1 MADLNKDRIFNE
13 SSKKVLLREFE
24 NLKKDYNKMNVL
36 KYKSLYENES
46 LSFILDNSRY
56 IFSEPMKG
64 LEFYERVINNSCIP
78 FNRMEDEYHKLE
90 SYVAENQNK
99 MSHVQA
105 ADYEVVLEEV
115 ASKYNSMK
123 NTINLYDNM
132 MENVDSM
139 DEYYNAMYE
148 YMNDINLDA
157 RDKVLS
163 LMQEK
168 ELNLIDTIN
177 LVSFLEDYSAEDYS
191 ADLFHYIE
199 SAYVENPTTPEEY
212 QLNTYTSNVLSRI
225 MKDIHF
231 QEAVNQIQNVN
242 LRHLI
247 QGISG
252 VRDGDVL
259 ESVGVEVIENYN
271 PMYSSAV
278 NSVNKLFDDIE
289 YAQIYEESNDEEKL
303 NNLLCEKA
311 VVDMNLSFLILDT
324 FSESE
329 EDLTNISSVV
339 EKLCVE
345 STEIEAIPTSYDKQ
359 ISMLEA
365 ESLRL
370 EKEIEL
376 ISEKYFSS
384 SGGPSSVVAK
394 SIGLSGDDDKSTKKD
409 DKKEEEVKTYTP
421 QRMLP
426 EEPKEDETHDDN
438 ADGDKVDDD
447 EDGKD
452 LTEEEKKKKEAKD
465 RQTEKYANMEFDDE
479 EFNKLTTEADDIN
492 TEEVKEESIISLESA
507 ELNVLRNKRNSTY
520 AKYKKYLRKCDE
532 LQGDINMAK
541 TKAERDKF
549 MKMQDNIQ
557 SKIKSAWEEHQAANE
572 AYLKLKKEVKE
583 STYEN
588 LLYEAEEYTKVEK
601 PQKKNV
607 FQRIQNKALD
617 ANVQFKKK
625 VAEAKRKAV
634 DARNAKKAVAKVPT
648 NIIDSI
654 KKRMDEWD
662 EMDDNRR
669 KEYIIKPGFRKK
681 YFKALKLCILH
692 YGAFA
697 INPVL
702 NVVLL
707 ICHNF
712 SNTKD
717 VRIRNELTREL
728 KAEIK
733 VTEEKIED
741 AKANGDNKQK
751 YQLMRIKEKLEAE
764 LVRVGANSSYI

>member
-225 MKDIHF
+225 MKDTHF

-259 ESVGVEVIENYN
+259 ESVAVEVIENYN
-271 PMYSSAV
+271 PMYSSPV
-278 NSVNKLFDDIE
+278 NSVNKLFDDID

-345 STEIEAIPTSYDKQ
+345 SIEIESIPTSYEKQ
-359 ISMLEA
+359 IDMLVA

-376 ISEKYFSS
+376 ISEKYFSN

-394 SIGLSGDDDKSTKKD
+394 SIGLSGDDDKNARKD
-409 DKKEEEVKTYTP
+409 DKKEDEVKTYTP
-421 QRMLP
+421 QRILP
-426 EEPKEDETHDDN
+426 EEHKEDETHDDN
-438 ADGDKVDDD
+438 ADGDKVDD
-447 EDGKD
+447 EDDKD

-479 EFNKLTTEADDIN
+479 EFNKLTT
-492 TEEVKEESIISLESA
+492 
-507 ELNVLRNKRNSTY
+507 
-520 AKYKKYLRKCDE
+520 
-532 LQGDINMAK
+532 
-541 TKAERDKF
+541 
-549 MKMQDNIQ
+549 
-557 SKIKSAWEEHQAANE
+557 
-572 AYLKLKKEVKE
+572 
-583 STYEN
+583 
-588 LLYEAEEYTKVEK
+588 EAEEYTKVEK

>member
-139 DEYYNAMYE
+139 DEYYDAMYE

-225 MKDIHF
+225 MKDTHF
-231 QEAVNQIQNVN
+231 QEAVSQIQNVN

-259 ESVGVEVIENYN
+259 ESVAVEVIENYN
-271 PMYSSAV
+271 PMYSSPV
-278 NSVNKLFDDIE
+278 NSVNKLFDDID

-394 SIGLSGDDDKSTKKD
+394 SIGLSGDDDKNARKD
-409 DKKEEEVKTYTP
+409 DKKEDEVKTYTP
-421 QRMLP
+421 QRILP
-426 EEPKEDETHDDN
+426 EEHKEDETHDDN
-438 ADGDKVDDD
+438 ADGDKVDD
-447 EDGKD
+447 EDDKD

-479 EFNKLTTEADDIN
+479 EFNKLTT
-492 TEEVKEESIISLESA
+492 
-507 ELNVLRNKRNSTY
+507 
-520 AKYKKYLRKCDE
+520 
-532 LQGDINMAK
+532 
-541 TKAERDKF
+541 
-549 MKMQDNIQ
+549 
-557 SKIKSAWEEHQAANE
+557 
-572 AYLKLKKEVKE
+572 
-583 STYEN
+583 
-588 LLYEAEEYTKVEK
+588 EAEEYTKVEK

-648 NIIDSI
+648 NIVDSI

>member
-90 SYVAENQNK
+90 SYVVENQNK

-148 YMNDINLDA
+148 YMNNINLDA

-225 MKDIHF
+225 IKDTHF

-271 PMYSSAV
+271 PMYSSPV
-278 NSVNKLFDDIE
+278 NSVNKLFDDID

-303 NNLLCEKA
+303 NNLLCEKV

-345 STEIEAIPTSYDKQ
+345 STEIESIPTSYEKQ
-359 ISMLEA
+359 IDMLVA

-376 ISEKYFSS
+376 ISEKYFSN

-394 SIGLSGDDDKSTKKD
+394 SIGLSGDDDKNARKD
-409 DKKEEEVKTYTP
+409 DKKEDEVKTYTP
-421 QRMLP
+421 QRILP
-426 EEPKEDETHDDN
+426 EEHKEDETHDDN
-438 ADGDKVDDD
+438 ADGDKVDD
-447 EDGKD
+447 EDDKD

-465 RQTEKYANMEFDDE
+465 RQTEKYANMEFDEE
-479 EFNKLTTEADDIN
+479 EFNKLTT
-492 TEEVKEESIISLESA
+492 
-507 ELNVLRNKRNSTY
+507 
-520 AKYKKYLRKCDE
+520 
-532 LQGDINMAK
+532 
-541 TKAERDKF
+541 
-549 MKMQDNIQ
+549 
-557 SKIKSAWEEHQAANE
+557 
-572 AYLKLKKEVKE
+572 
-583 STYEN
+583 
-588 LLYEAEEYTKVEK
+588 EAEEYTKVEK

-648 NIIDSI
+648 NVVDSI
-654 KKRMDEWD
+654 KKRIDEWD

-702 NVVLL
+702 NIVLL

>member
-139 DEYYNAMYE
+139 DEYYDAMYE

-225 MKDIHF
+225 MKDTHF
-231 QEAVNQIQNVN
+231 QEAVSQIQNVN

-259 ESVGVEVIENYN
+259 ESVAVEVIENYN
-271 PMYSSAV
+271 PMYSSPV
-278 NSVNKLFDDIE
+278 NSVNKLFDDID

-394 SIGLSGDDDKSTKKD
+394 SIGLSGDDDRNARKD
-409 DKKEEEVKTYTP
+409 DKKEDEVKTYTP
-421 QRMLP
+421 QRILP
-426 EEPKEDETHDDN
+426 EEHKEDETHDDN
-438 ADGDKVDDD
+438 ADGDKVDD
-447 EDGKD
+447 EDDKD

-479 EFNKLTTEADDIN
+479 EFNKLTT
-492 TEEVKEESIISLESA
+492 
-507 ELNVLRNKRNSTY
+507 
-520 AKYKKYLRKCDE
+520 
-532 LQGDINMAK
+532 
-541 TKAERDKF
+541 
-549 MKMQDNIQ
+549 
-557 SKIKSAWEEHQAANE
+557 
-572 AYLKLKKEVKE
+572 
-583 STYEN
+583 
-588 LLYEAEEYTKVEK
+588 EAEEYTKVEK

-648 NIIDSI
+648 NIVDSI